1 MSYETEIRSIYEAT
15 RDPNLI
21 KPGQPKGY
29 QQALIMLAQVEI
41 RLREMPLQDG
51 SSLWDQVE
59 DILQTKLQRLQE
71 RLEEDA

>member
-29 QQALIMLAQVEI
+29 QQALQQFI
-41 RLREMPLQDG
+41 RLYCAGKEYDSCKNSPCPHASPDGCRHEMHPLNRG
-51 SSLWDQVE
+51 WE
-59 DILQTKLQRLQE
+59 
-71 RLEEDA
+71 A